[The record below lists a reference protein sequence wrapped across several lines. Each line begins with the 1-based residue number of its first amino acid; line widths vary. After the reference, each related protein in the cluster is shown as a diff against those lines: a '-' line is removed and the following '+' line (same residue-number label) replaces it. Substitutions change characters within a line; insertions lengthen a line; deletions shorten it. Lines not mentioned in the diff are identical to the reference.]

1 MNIFAKQKQTH
12 RRGKRFVVVKG
23 EMGAGGQDQEFG
35 INRGKT
41 VYIGWINGTKFYC
54 TGQCPEIN
62 HNCKECAYMCKIY
75 NFHCNT
81 KINTVPEIICTSIN
95 FF

>member
-1 MNIFAKQKQTH
+1 MNLPTKQKQTH

-41 VYIGWINGTKFYC
+41 VYIGRRF
-54 TGQCPEIN
+54 
-62 HNCKECAYMCKIY
+62 
-75 NFHCNT
+75 NT
-81 KINTVPEIICTSIN
+81 EKGKLRR
-95 FF
+95 